1 MNLCSHGL
9 GSDCRRKL
17 YVGLVEA
24 AGNVGMIVRGR
35 LRMVLGMTIFGGW
48 FWELGVGMITGFGIV
63 LMVNLGLVFRLRVEL
78 RVGGS
83 YRALAKG
90 NFFASAI
97 FGFLFE

>member
-1 MNLCSHGL
+1 M
-9 GSDCRRKL
+9 
-17 YVGLVEA
+17 
-24 AGNVGMIVRGR
+24 
-35 LRMVLGMTIFGGW
+35 
-48 FWELGVGMITGFGIV
+48 GFGMV

-90 NFFASAI
+90 NFFTSAI